1 MNDIL
6 YLHAR
11 SAIERFVNRDVI
23 LPARER
29 LDRLAIGLS
38 ALCVAHCVAS
48 SLILA
53 VLASAGGVLLHPLVH
68 EIGLVLAILLGAV
81 GLGQGVRA
89 HGSLVPGSIGGLGL
103 ALMAFALTQ
112 PHDGREALVTILG
125 ASLLALGHYLNR
137 RALA

>member
-1 MNDIL
+1 MNREI
-6 YLHAR
+6 
-11 SAIERFVNRDVI
+11 I

-81 GLGQGVRA
+81 GLGQGVRT
-89 HGSLVPGSIGGLGL
+89 HGLFLPGSIGGLGL

-112 PHDGREALVTILG
+112 PHDGREALFTILG

-137 RALA
+137 RALV